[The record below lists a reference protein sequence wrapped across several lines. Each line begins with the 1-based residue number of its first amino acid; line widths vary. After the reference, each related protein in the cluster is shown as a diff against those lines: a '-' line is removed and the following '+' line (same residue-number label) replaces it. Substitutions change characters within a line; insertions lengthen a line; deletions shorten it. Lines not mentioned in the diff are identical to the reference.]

1 MNPIGFD
8 QCSRLL
14 PASGEDLNRAF
25 PGDRPSTILLVPHL
39 DAQALG
45 QLVALYEHKVAC
57 LGALW
62 NINPFDQW
70 GVELGK
76 QLAGGTLA
84 ALEGRAEAGDPATA
98 GMVAEIARLQAGA

>member
-1 MNPIGFD
+1 MAAAGADAARIAAIAPHRVFT
-8 QCSRLL
+8 
-14 PASGEDLNRAF
+14 
-25 PGDRPSTILLVPHL
+25 GDRPSSVIILPRLTPGT
-39 DAQALG
+39 LG

-76 QLAGGTLA
+76 VLAGGTLA
-84 ALEGRAEAGDPATA
+84 ALEGRARAAQAATA
-98 GMVAEIARLQAGA
+98 ASVAAIQRLQAEG